1 MLCRRLRLRLSLA
14 HETPFK
20 SEIKTAED
28 TVAAATVTTTSTL
41 PTATLISAAAA
52 TNPGESLVGV
62 DLSSLWQLS

>member
-1 MLCRRLRLRLSLA
+1 MLCRRLRLSLA

-20 SEIKTAED
+20 SEKTAED